1 MIFLWH
7 HLHQALKMEYL
18 TIKDPYVLWSSLYE
32 RYGHLKSV
40 ILPNARNEWN
50 ALRLQDFKS
59 VHEYNSALY
68 RITSQLKLCGEN
80 ITDEDML
87 EETFTT
93 FHASNMVLQQ
103 QYKAHQYTK
112 YSDLIACLLVAK
124 KNNELLMKNHQAHP
138 TGTKPIFEANAVSHD
153 HEDNYENGR
162 GRGHNRGRRHS
173 RGHGRGYY
181 RGRRYNK
188 NHYY

>member
-1 MIFLWH
+1 M
-7 HLHQALKMEYL
+7 
-18 TIKDPYVLWSSLYE
+18 
-32 RYGHLKSV
+32 R
-40 ILPNARNEWN
+40 
-50 ALRLQDFKS
+50 
-59 VHEYNSALY
+59 
-68 RITSQLKLCGEN
+68 LKLCGEN

-112 YSDLIACLLVAK
+112 YYDLIACLLVAK

-153 HEDNYENGR
+153 REGNYENGR
-162 GRGHNRGRRHS
+162 GRGHNRGRTIIQEEDIIRIIITDLVVDIKITKRRKMRTNITLKKTLVINVECLVIFGDNVVLPDIVLICFRHS
-173 RGHGRGYY
+173 
-181 RGRRYNK
+181 
-188 NHYY
+188 